1 MSQAVNAP
9 LPSGPRLAGR
19 KIIVTGAASGMG
31 KAIAELFAHEGAAL
45 ALFDVQ
51 DGPLA
56 EIAAKTGGSA
66 FSVDV
71 SSEEKVN
78 DAVAKAAEAMGGI
91 DGIVNAAGILRT
103 LPFEDTTPDIWRR
116 VHDVNLFGPYLLCRA
131 ALPMLREGST
141 EATIVNIASM
151 GGIQTP
157 PMMAAY
163 GASKAGLIALTQ
175 GLAIELAPKIRANSL
190 CPGIIDTPMNNAVW
204 GAQPGLGDQIASQRI
219 GLRRQGTPL
228 EVAYLALFLTSRESS
243 FITGAVYTIDGGPP
257 NPVLG

>member
-1 MSQAVNAP
+1 
-9 LPSGPRLAGR
+9 
-19 KIIVTGAASGMG
+19 
-31 KAIAELFAHEGAAL
+31 
-45 ALFDVQ
+45 VQ

-103 LPFEDTTPDIWRR
+103 LPFGDTTPDIWRR

-131 ALPMLREGST
+131 ALPMLREGSN

-204 GAQPGLGDQIASQRI
+204 GAQPGLGDQIASQRV

-257 NPVLG
+257 NPMLG

>member
-91 DGIVNAAGILRT
+91 DGIVNAAD
-103 LPFEDTTPDIWRR
+103 F
-116 VHDVNLFGPYLLCRA
+116 
-131 ALPMLREGST
+131 
-141 EATIVNIASM
+141 
-151 GGIQTP
+151 
-157 PMMAAY
+157 
-163 GASKAGLIALTQ
+163 
-175 GLAIELAPKIRANSL
+175 
-190 CPGIIDTPMNNAVW
+190 AVR
-204 GAQPGLGDQIASQRI
+204 GHHAR
-219 GLRRQGTPL
+219 
-228 EVAYLALFLTSRESS
+228 YLAA
-243 FITGAVYTIDGGPP
+243 GA
-257 NPVLG
+257 